1 MKISRHWK
9 SYAAVVFAAASLSG
23 LTGAPA
29 QAAPDIDDLY
39 NSAQRAFTDG
49 DDVAGRAHLRAVIDA
64 NPGDA
69 EALSLHAIWS
79 HYANDLPA
87 MIDSMARL
95 NGFDPGMA
103 AGTQGVINA
112 VAAAAGTLPN
122 PLPALVGPNTGIVV
136 LGYGLLPDG
145 GLRPE
150 LVNRLTAAWIQSLAA
165 PFSPIVVTGGAPQNG
180 ITEAEAMR
188 NWLLGRAVPPERIHT
203 ETRAGSTVQ
212 NALFGTRLLRDLGA
226 DSAVVV
232 TSPNHIRRAVADF
245 MVAGT
250 RVVGATTSMEQLV
263 SQLPPPARN
272 AQRGIYLDA
281 TRTFQLTV
289 AR

>member
-9 SYAAVVFAAASLSG
+9 SYAAAVCAAAALSG

-29 QAAPDIDDLY
+29 TADPDVDALY

-49 DDVAGRAHLRAVIDA
+49 DDAFGRAQLRSLIDA
-64 NPGDA
+64 NPGDT

-87 MIDSMARL
+87 VTDSMARL
-95 NGFDPGMA
+95 HGIDPGMA
-103 AGTQGVINA
+103 AGTQGVMNA

-122 PLPALVGPNTGIVV
+122 PLPALIGPNTGIVV
-136 LGYGLLPDG
+136 CGYGLLPDG

-150 LVNRLTAAWIQSLAA
+150 LVNRLTAAWVQAIAA
-165 PFSPIVVTGGAPQNG
+165 PLSPIVVSGGAPQNG

-188 NWLLGRAVPPERIHT
+188 DWLLGRAIPPGRIHI

-212 NALFGTRLLRDLGA
+212 NALFSTQLLRGLGA

-263 SQLPPPARN
+263 SHLPPPARP

-281 TRTFQLTV
+281 TRTFQLATT
-289 AR
+289 R

>member
-9 SYAAVVFAAASLSG
+9 SFVTALFAATTLAG

-29 QAAPDIDDLY
+29 QADPDIDALY

-49 DDVAGRAHLRAVIDA
+49 DDAAGRAHLRAVIDA

-69 EALSLHAIWS
+69 EALALHAIWS

-87 MIDSMARL
+87 VHDSLTRL
-95 NGFDPGMA
+95 NGIDPAMA
-103 AGTQGVINA
+103 GGTQGVIHA
-112 VAAAAGTLPN
+112 VGAAAGTLPN
-122 PLPALVGPNTGIVV
+122 PLPALIGPNTGIVV

-150 LVNRLTAAWIQSLAA
+150 LVNRLTAAWIQAIAA

-188 NWLLGRAVPPERIHT
+188 NWLVGRAVPADRIHI
-203 ETRAGSTVQ
+203 ETRASSTVQ
-212 NALFGTRLLRDLGA
+212 NALFSTRVLRDLGA

-263 SQLPPPARN
+263 SQLPPPARH

-281 TRTFQLTV
+281 TRTFQLAT